1 MRFWVF
7 LWLALVLA
15 VVAML
20 AIQLPPPGS
29 FRLAS
34 GPRGGAYEAEARKYT
49 QILERDGIHVD
60 IAETAGSV
68 ENAELI
74 DQGQVDAAFVQGGI
88 PVNSERAEALGNV
101 FFEPVVFL
109 VREDAIIPRN
119 PSQWRNLR
127 INSGAP
133 GSGTAAAFRDFEAA
147 VGLAYEDNTHLSIT
161 YADAAAALLAGELD
175 IAVYVAPIDAPY
187 LVAAYHEPALR
198 VLELE
203 YVEAISRRLS
213 YASVV
218 TVPAGGMSLDPVLP
232 PRPVDLIALQARL
245 LVRPD
250 MHPALVNRLTMA
262 AIELHGARGI
272 ITNPGVFPGIE
283 GTGLTVNNT
292 ARQLILEGPTTWHNW
307 LPYWIA
313 AQINRVLL
321 LLLPFFF
328 IVVPLLRLLPL
339 AYGYAMRWRVW
350 HHYPEIRQIELDLGK
365 DPGIT
370 ELDQMRVQ
378 LQDLDDKLA
387 ALRLPPAYRQVQY
400 DARLHLELVQ
410 KRIAEMKSAA

>member
-1 MRFWVF
+1 M
-7 LWLALVLA
+7 
-15 VVAML
+15 
-20 AIQLPPPGS
+20 
-29 FRLAS
+29 
-34 GPRGGAYEAEARKYT
+34 
-49 QILERDGIHVD
+49 
-60 IAETAGSV
+60 
-68 ENAELI
+68 
-74 DQGQVDAAFVQGGI
+74 
-88 PVNSERAEALGNV
+88 
-101 FFEPVVFL
+101 
-109 VREDAIIPRN
+109 
-119 PSQWRNLR
+119 
-127 INSGAP
+127 
-133 GSGTAAAFRDFEAA
+133 
-147 VGLAYEDNTHLSIT
+147 
-161 YADAAAALLAGELD
+161 
-175 IAVYVAPIDAPY
+175 
-187 LVAAYHEPALR
+187 
-198 VLELE
+198 
-203 YVEAISRRLS
+203 
-213 YASVV
+213 
-218 TVPAGGMSLDPVLP
+218 
-232 PRPVDLIALQARL
+232 
-245 LVRPD
+245 
-250 MHPALVNRLTMA
+250 
-262 AIELHGARGI
+262 HGARGI

-350 HHYPEIRQIELDLGK
+350 HHYPEIWQIEQDLGK